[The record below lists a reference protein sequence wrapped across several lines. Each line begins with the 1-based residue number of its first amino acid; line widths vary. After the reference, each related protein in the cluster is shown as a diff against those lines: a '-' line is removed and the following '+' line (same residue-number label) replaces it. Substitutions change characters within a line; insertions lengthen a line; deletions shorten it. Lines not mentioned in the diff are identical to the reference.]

1 MPFYEYECAAC
12 GCYHEAMQKMSDAP
26 LKACPACG
34 KPRLVRLVSAPQF
47 RLKGAGWYETDFKG
61 AGDAKRNL
69 ADTAEPAA
77 KADDAKDAKVRVKP
91 PKLPAASGKPAAAAK
106 VARRKAAK
114 KPAKKPAKKT
124 AKKAVKKAADK
135 VTKQAPAKVVKKAA
149 KKAPGK
155 TAKKAVR
162 KPAVTKRAAA
172 RTARRR

>member
-12 GCYHEAMQKMSDAP
+12 GHYHEAMQKMTDAP

-69 ADTAEPAA
+69 ADSAEPAT
-77 KADDAKDAKVRVKP
+77 KTDDAKEAKTRVKP
-91 PKLPAASGKPAAAAK
+91 PKLPVAAGKQAAVAK
-106 VARRKAAK
+106 GARRKAAK
-114 KPAKKPAKKT
+114 KT
-124 AKKAVKKAADK
+124 ARKAARKAVKKPAGK
-135 VTKQAPAKVVKKAA
+135 APAKAAKKAA
-149 KKAPGK
+149 KKASGK

-162 KPAVTKRAAA
+162 KAAA
-172 RTARRR
+172 GKRGAAKTARRK

>member
-12 GCYHEAMQKMSDAP
+12 GHYHEAMQKMSDAP

-91 PKLPAASGKPAAAAK
+91 PKLPAAAGKPAAATK

-114 KPAKKPAKKT
+114 KPAKKAVKQVAKK
-124 AKKAVKKAADK
+124 
-135 VTKQAPAKVVKKAA
+135 APAKVAKKAA
-149 KKAPGK
+149 KKGPGK
-155 TAKKAVR
+155 TAKQAVR
-162 KPAVTKRAAA
+162 EPAVTQRAAA
-172 RTARRR
+172 KTARRR